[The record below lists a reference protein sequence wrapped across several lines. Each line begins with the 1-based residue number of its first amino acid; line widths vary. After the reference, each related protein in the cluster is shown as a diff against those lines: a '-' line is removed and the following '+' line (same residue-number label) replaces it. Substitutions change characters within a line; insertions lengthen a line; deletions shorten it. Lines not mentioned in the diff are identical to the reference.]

1 MRGHFRRLGDDGV
14 IDVADLPA
22 FGVDQCDDMT
32 QQRTAVGAL
41 ELRVGVREML
51 ADVTQCSGTEQ
62 GIAQGMQ
69 QDVTI
74 GVSEQSEA
82 VCNAHAA
89 QSDEIAFSETV
100 HIIAVANTHKKTPRF
115 LSGRDSTCI
124 SQPEHARDAASA
136 HR

>member
-14 IDVADLPA
+14 IDVADFPA
-22 FGVDQCDDMT
+22 FGMDQCDDVT

-41 ELRVGVREML
+41 ELRVGIREML
-51 ADVTQCSGTEQ
+51 ADVAQRRGAEQ
-62 GIAQGMQ
+62 GIAQGVQ
-69 QDVTI
+69 EDVTVRV
-74 GVSEQSEA
+74 GEQPEA
-82 VCNAHAA
+82 VCNAHTA